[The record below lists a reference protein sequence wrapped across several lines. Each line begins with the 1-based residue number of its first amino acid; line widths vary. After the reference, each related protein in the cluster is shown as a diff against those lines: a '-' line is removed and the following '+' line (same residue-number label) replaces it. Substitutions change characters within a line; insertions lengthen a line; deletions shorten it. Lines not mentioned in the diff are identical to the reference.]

1 MTKQNYHDFLPGD
14 YFGGLYTNVLGSLT
28 NKENVCVSAMIGC
41 GGKTFAN
48 YFVSKFSHSNPSA
61 KIFLFDPEVSP
72 LNIIDFT
79 KANLTSKQ
87 AQTIIIVKAF
97 NKIANTDQVLEK
109 LTGLQQSVSKR
120 VVFLM
125 ITDHTGVTNPL
136 LYFAQ
141 TSVFFSNFY
150 FLKPFSLK
158 ETIKEMEI
166 NNSYYGWHITPE
178 LFLQIYQLSGGIP
191 RLIKYICK
199 DVAETNGNLDQPK
212 SFLNN
217 PIIRFEI
224 ECLTKLVISFDNELL
239 YKLGLTDENAQLRSQ
254 LLKHYIFTY
263 SSEFISQTYPELSD
277 MERKI
282 VSILFES
289 KNAIVPLAK
298 IEDFFNLGGL
308 ATSQWAIYKL
318 VSRINKKLK
327 PNLVITN
334 LKGRGYIIKI

>member
-1 MTKQNYHDFLPGD
+1 MTKQNYHDFLPD
-14 YFGGLYTNVLGSLT
+14 NYFGEVYAKVLNSL
-28 NKENVCVSAMIGC
+28 NSRENVCVSAMIGC

-48 YFVSKFSHSNPSA
+48 YFVSKFSRSHPST

-79 KANLTSKQ
+79 KAKLTSKLP
-87 AQTIIIVKAF
+87 QTIIIVKAF
-97 NKIANTDQVLEK
+97 NKIANKDQVLEK
-109 LTGLQQSVSKR
+109 LSGLQQSVSKK

-136 LYFAQ
+136 QYFAK
-141 TSVFFSNFY
+141 TSVFFANFY
-150 FLKPFSLK
+150 SLKPFTLK
-158 ETIKEMEI
+158 ETIGEIEI
-166 NNSYYGWHITPE
+166 NNSYYGWHITPG

-199 DVAETNGNLDQPK
+199 DVAETNGNLNKPN

-224 ECLTKLVISFDNELL
+224 ESLTKLVIGFDSELL
-239 YKLGLTDENAQLRSQ
+239 YKLGLTDENGQLKSQ
-254 LLKHYIFTY
+254 LLKQYIFSY
-263 SSEFISQTYPELSD
+263 SSEFINRTYPELSQ
-277 MERKI
+277 MELKI
-282 VSILFES
+282 VSLLFES
-289 KNAIVPLAK
+289 KNTVVPLEK
-298 IEDFFNLGGL
+298 IEDFFNIGGL